1 MVNGV
6 IIPIQQIQNILILH
20 INSHTQMFFCYL
32 YTNLDPVCFMIKIVW
47 YGPIFNSR
55 RFYLNNFGRNIQ
67 GWINEPVS
75 IFYSGQNPSHCYS
88 DTLIVTVIGDSQR
101 YNGIQ
106 YGYLNKCHWATKTQN
121 CSKYNTIYI
130 NWVNIV
136 YLRKLTFLK
145 I

>member
-1 MVNGV
+1 MIRANF
-6 IIPIQQIQNILILH
+6 QQPKV
-20 INSHTQMFFCYL
+20 F
-32 YTNLDPVCFMIKIVW
+32 
-47 YGPIFNSR
+47 
-55 RFYLNNFGRNIQ
+55 LNNFGRNIQ

-106 YGYLNKCHWATKTQN
+106 YGYLKKCHWATKTQN

-145 I
+145 NIVIEYYIYNISLLQATSNDLARLINCWTCLPDVEK